1 MGRFG
6 KFIIL
11 TFVLAFNLRSQ
22 EAVNFRELDSAMY
35 ANTVAGN
42 WEKVIMTGKAAL
54 RDGIDYYYLRYRLGL
69 AYFGL
74 RNYRRAAGH
83 FEKALSFNNYSKTA
97 NEYLY
102 YSYLYTAQ
110 YQPARVLSA
119 GWNDFL
125 KQQLPGGDKGFVEDI
140 SIESGMEISDNYGRN
155 SLDML
160 PGNVLYREQDL
171 YGNSWYAH
179 LSTALKL
186 HPAISLHASYTR
198 LNIRKEYQAAY
209 RWNQPDSVVTHSWGI
224 EKYFPVNSRVS
235 IYRYDYSVKQD
246 ELYLNVKA
254 YLGRGWTLTPAIH
267 YIHALSGQVD
277 ASLKVSMKTDTA
289 AYISAVDSVIWF
301 DYPVI
306 EASFQPS
313 ALKLD
318 NFVFSLSARKQL
330 SIFDLDISA
339 SWSNLNNKNQYQ
351 LGLSALYY
359 PFGNLGFYGSTKVK
373 YLQEEGEH
381 RSVFGQMLG
390 TKILSFLWSEA
401 YIDFG
406 NLSSS
411 NEYDARLVYNI
422 TDNINLKAGF
432 NLIFVLSPSFNLNF
446 RYQYLQKEGNR
457 FEVIRE
463 SFPANRIVQ
472 YKYTNQS
479 ISGGLKWK
487 L

>member
-11 TFVLAFNLRSQ
+11 IFVLAFNLRSQ
-22 EAVNFRELDSAMY
+22 DTVNFRELDSAMY

-42 WEKVIMTGKAAL
+42 WEGVIMRGKTAL

-83 FEKALSFNNYSKTA
+83 FEKALTFNNYSKTA

-102 YSYLYTAQ
+102 YSYLYSARH
-110 YQPARVLSA
+110 QPARVLSA

-125 KQQLPGGDKGFVEDI
+125 KQNIAGGDKGFVEDI
-140 SIESGMEISDNYGRN
+140 RVESGMEISNNHERN
-155 SLDML
+155 SPDRP

-171 YGNSWYAH
+171 YGNSWYAN
-179 LSTALKL
+179 LGFALKL
-186 HPAISLHASYTR
+186 HPAILLNAAYTR
-198 LNIRKEYQAAY
+198 LSIRKEYQAAY
-209 RWNQPDSVVTHSWGI
+209 RWNKPDSVVTHSWGI

-235 IYRYDYSVKQD
+235 TYTYDYSVKQD
-246 ELYLNVKA
+246 MLYLNVNT

-277 ASLKVSMKTDTA
+277 ASWEESLKTDTA

-301 DYPVI
+301 DYPAV
-306 EASFQPS
+306 EASFKPS

-318 NFVFSLSARKQL
+318 NFVFSLSVLKQI
-330 SIFDLDISA
+330 SIFDLGMSA
-339 SWSNLNNKNQYQ
+339 SWSNLNNDNQFQ
-351 LGLSALYY
+351 LGVSALYY
-359 PFGNLGFYGSTKVK
+359 PFGNLVFYGVTKVK
-373 YLQEEGEH
+373 FLQEDGEH
-381 RSVFGQMLG
+381 RGIYAQMLG
-390 TKILSFLWSEA
+390 FKVWSFLWSEA
-401 YIDFG
+401 FVGFG
-406 NLSSS
+406 NLKSS
-411 NEYDARLVYNI
+411 NEYDARIIYNI

-432 NLIFVLSPSFNLNF
+432 SLIFVLSPSLNLNF
-446 RYQYLQKEGNR
+446 RYQYLQKGGKR
-457 FEVIRE
+457 FEVLKE
-463 SFPANRIVQ
+463 NFPVNRIVQ
-472 YKYTNQS
+472 YEYMNQS